1 MMRPPVLV
9 YPGSAHETAGTMRYA
24 IQIDMKRVSVDR
36 NIDGRYKMVGIIRIM
51 IFFICAHTWLNRYKM
66 LSLGGFF

>member
-1 MMRPPVLV
+1 MLV

-36 NIDGRYKMVGIIRIM
+36 NIDGRYIDIK
-51 IFFICAHTWLNRYKM
+51 WLA
-66 LSLGGFF
+66 SSES